1 MNSLFKQLNPNRCYK
16 DEAPVHV
23 RGEVVSSA
31 DDVVEEMAGQNF
43 QMNIGDFMRFMKM
56 MQGRDADSVVRQL
69 LQSGRMS
76 QQQFDSLKTKAQG
89 FIKLYN
95 HFKK

>member
-1 MNSLFKQLNPNRCYK
+1 MNNLFKQLNPNKCCE
-16 DEAPVHV
+16 EAPPIHIH
-23 RGEVVSSA
+23 GEVVGNV

-56 MQGRDADSVVRQL
+56 MKGRDADSVVRQL

-95 HFKK
+95 YFKK